1 MFPLISHRPKG
12 WGNTYYL
19 GGNKMNKVHLLKMFP
34 TNSRRPKGGGN
45 TIIQEENKDDKE

>member
-1 MFPLISHRPKG
+1 
-12 WGNTYYL
+12 
-19 GGNKMNKVHLLKMFP
+19 MNEVHLLKMFP